1 MNPEP
6 FRKSPMCIV
15 LMVAVAVL
23 GIATVT
29 LAVLY
34 GQASQNL
41 EAQKATVA
49 TLQMDIA
56 KEASHAAELKS
67 DLNAARTTAETLA
80 TKSAQLKSEVESKEQ
95 DLAAEKAKTES
106 TQAALEQEKAKLPA
120 VPVRIQMRPSAMGR
134 GLVAMF
140 TNTSAR
146 HLSLLMATSNPTT
159 QAVKQLSLQVA
170 PGAKVEIGF
179 REGVQFASG
188 DQVMLRSAGYEDL
201 HYTVQ

>member
-106 TQAALEQEKAKLPA
+106 TQAALEQEKAELPA
-120 VPVRIQMRPSAMGR
+120 VPVRIQCDLPQWAVDSLPCSPTHQHATCRYSWLPATQPPKPSSSYRCKSLRAQR
-134 GLVAMF
+134 LK
-140 TNTSAR
+140 SAF
-146 HLSLLMATSNPTT
+146 
-159 QAVKQLSLQVA
+159 VKV
-170 PGAKVEIGF
+170 F
-179 REGVQFASG
+179 N
-188 DQVMLRSAGYEDL
+188 L
-201 HYTVQ
+201 HRAIK